1 MAEAYTEAMPQ
12 TLDDTVRSAAPSGKE
27 RLFWQLHLGGWLCF
41 AGVQFVLG
49 FTFREFVPNLLN
61 RLTLLGCGLLLG
73 LVLRAFY
80 RRVKLREM
88 SMPAAVAVMFAAS
101 VGAGALMN
109 LPVIWEE
116 NAYARFSGAAPML
129 RDTMTL
135 VNMVFTWGFTF
146 LGWSLLYV
154 AVNYRLEVQDVRE
167 RAIRAEALAQ
177 AARLQALRA
186 QLEPHFLFNTL
197 NSIATLVME
206 QDSKAAL
213 ATLDS
218 LSRFLRMTLDQAGAA
233 EIRVAEE
240 LEFARRYAEIQ
251 QTRFGDR
258 LRVDFEVEPAVRD
271 ALVPALIL
279 QPLVEN
285 AVKHGVLSQERPGHV
300 SVSIRADAGRLAICV
315 RDDGP
320 GFGAAPVRHGVG
332 LANTAARLDALYGA
346 AARLSLGAG
355 AGQGSAVVIELPLR
369 SQAA

>member
-1 MAEAYTEAMPQ
+1 MPQ
-12 TLDDTVRSAAPSGKE
+12 AVQSIAPLVRSSKQ
-27 RLFWQLHLGGWLCF
+27 RLFWQLHLGGWLLF

-61 RLTLLGCGLLLG
+61 RLTLLACGLVLG

-80 RRVKLREM
+80 RRVRLREM
-88 SMPAAVAVMFAAS
+88 GMPIAVVIMFAAS

-116 NAYARFSGAAPML
+116 NAYARFAGVTPMV

-146 LGWSLLYV
+146 LGWSFLYV

-167 RAIRAEALAQ
+167 RAIRAEALVQ
-177 AARLQALRA
+177 SARLQALRA

-197 NSIATLVME
+197 NAIATLVIE
-206 QDSKAAL
+206 EDNPAAL
-213 ATLDS
+213 AMLNN

-233 EIRVAEE
+233 EISVAEE

-258 LRVDFEVEPAVRD
+258 LKMDFEVEPAVMR
-271 ALVPALIL
+271 ARVPALIL

-285 AVKHGVLSQERPGHV
+285 AVKHGVLSQERPGRV

-315 RDDGP
+315 EDDGP
-320 GFGAAPVRHGVG
+320 GFGGAPVRHGVG
-332 LANTAARLDALYGA
+332 LANTAARLDALYGGD
-346 AARLSLGAG
+346 ARLSLGTAAG
-355 AGQGSAVVIELPLR
+355 RGSAVVIELPLR
-369 SQAA
+369 SEAA

>member
-1 MAEAYTEAMPQ
+1 MPQ
-12 TLDDTVRSAAPSGKE
+12 TVNDLVQPVPAVAPPGKE
-27 RLFWQLHLGGWLCF
+27 RLFWELHLGGWLLF
-41 AGVQFVLG
+41 AGVQFLLG
-49 FTFREFVPNLLN
+49 FTFREFFPNLLN
-61 RLTLLGCGLLLG
+61 RLTLLACGLLLG
-73 LVLRAFY
+73 LVLRAIY
-80 RRVKLREM
+80 RRIRLRELG
-88 SMPAAVAVMFAAS
+88 MPVAVAVMFAAS

-116 NAYARFSGAAPML
+116 NAYARFTGAAPML
-129 RDTMTL
+129 RDTMML

-146 LGWSLLYV
+146 FGWSLLYV
-154 AVNYRLEVQDVRE
+154 AVNYRLEVRDVRE

-213 ATLDS
+213 ATLDN

-233 EIRVAEE
+233 EISVAEE
-240 LEFARRYAEIQ
+240 LEFAQRYAEIQ

-258 LRVDFEVEPAVRD
+258 LKMDFEVEPSVMQAR
-271 ALVPALIL
+271 VPALIL

-285 AVKHGVLSQERPGHV
+285 AVKHGVLSQERPGRV

-355 AGQGSAVVIELPLR
+355 AGVGQGSAVVIELPLR